1 MSNVDTVKA
10 AYEAF
15 KSGDL
20 ATLKETWADNISW
33 WSSSETK
40 PGGQRDGV
48 DAVMQMMAEVPEQ
61 WSTFT
66 VEPALFIDAGKYVV
80 VSGNSTV
87 ANSRGSDTSRF
98 AHILEFNDDGKVVRA
113 EMHADSAK
121 GYKLQN

>member
-15 KSGDL
+15 KNADL
-20 ATLKETWADNISW
+20 ATLKETWADDISW
-33 WSSSETK
+33 WSSDETK

-48 DAVMQMMAEVPEQ
+48 DAVMQMMAEVPEH

-66 VEPALFIDAGKYVV
+66 VEPDLFIDAGKYVV
-80 VSGNSTV
+80 VSGSSSVGN
-87 ANSRGSDTSRF
+87 NRGSDRSRF
-98 AHILEFNDDGKVVRA
+98 AHILEFNSDGKVVRA
-113 EMHADSAK
+113 EMHSDSAK